1 MDASYG
7 MPLRVDAAPDRTFPR
22 PTNAPRG
29 GLYVSRWTVASPAPQ
44 SRRPPRDEGGHRL
57 RTLAREGSLVP
68 AAAAARG
75 AERVQLTGAAYG
87 VCWPIVFSRLTRR
100 LEQSRGHLVCASGVD
115 RLAAQCLDRFYDDV
129 EAVVEDLLA
138 HARHPVLDLE
148 GWIASRLQAA
158 TVDGHRRMRGRRGA
172 LQRPRLPIW
181 LAQGLEH
188 DPWLTAL
195 AVEILVWVGVSA
207 TAGAQIWPL
216 ESWAYRRGMR
226 TGDWLTSDPARV
238 ATEVETVLAVMRR
251 RPDWY
256 ESYVEQPLG
265 AKQAPVAAAP
275 LGDTAAP
282 LDLGDGH
289 DQIDSELLRLA
300 AEAVQAIDARI
311 TAGGQAEAI
320 VVDVIRTVFGGPFT
334 GTLDRAPH
342 TVADPVGGLS
352 VALADPGKIDRIV
365 GTVLSI
371 LGKNNRDP
379 RDPPSRRAPS

>member
-1 MDASYG
+1 
-7 MPLRVDAAPDRTFPR
+7 
-22 PTNAPRG
+22 
-29 GLYVSRWTVASPAPQ
+29 
-44 SRRPPRDEGGHRL
+44 
-57 RTLAREGSLVP
+57 
-68 AAAAARG
+68 
-75 AERVQLTGAAYG
+75 LTGAAYG